1 MAESTP
7 IAAATGMPAA
17 SQNAPTSE
25 EYTSS
30 TIQVLEGLEA
40 IRKRPGMYVGGAGPE
55 GLHHLVYECVDNAI
69 DEVMAGYATEVF
81 VTIGVDGSCTVKD
94 DGRGMPVDPMKHE
107 NPAINGR
114 PAVEVILTEVHA
126 GGKFDGNAYKV
137 SGGLHGV
144 GIKCVNALSEWTEV
158 EVDKGPKTWKIAFAR
173 GEVTSPLHVVAER
186 ASGTSNGTR
195 ISFKPDHEIFA
206 DTNFQFERLEHRL
219 RELSFLNPG
228 VRIHLRD
235 ERVDAEGNVRE

>member
-1 MAESTP
+1 MAESQP
-7 IAAATGMPAA
+7 IPADSGA
-17 SQNAPTSE
+17 PQGANAAPTAD

-69 DEVMAGYATEVF
+69 DEVMAGYATNVH
-81 VTIGVDGSCTVKD
+81 VTIGVDGSCMVED
-94 DGRGMPVDPMKHE
+94 DGRGMPVDPMRHE
-107 NPAINGR
+107 NPTINGR

-158 EVDKGPKTWKIAFAR
+158 
-173 GEVTSPLHVVAER
+173 
-186 ASGTSNGTR
+186 
-195 ISFKPDHEIFA
+195 
-206 DTNFQFERLEHRL
+206 
-219 RELSFLNPG
+219 
-228 VRIHLRD
+228 
-235 ERVDAEGNVRE
+235 

>member
-1 MAESTP
+1 MPDSTP
-7 IAAATGMPAA
+7 IPAA
-17 SQNAPTSE
+17 PATNPNAAPTADQ
-25 EYTSS
+25 YTSS

-81 VTIGVDGSCTVKD
+81 VTIGVDGSCMVQD
-94 DGRGMPVDPMKHE
+94 DGRGMPVDPMRHE

-137 SGGLHGV
+137 PCGSCGGACGSAQYETKPCRSRKAVRRGVSG
-144 GIKCVNALSEWTEV
+144 
-158 EVDKGPKTWKIAFAR
+158 F
-173 GEVTSPLHVVAER
+173 
-186 ASGTSNGTR
+186 
-195 ISFKPDHEIFA
+195 
-206 DTNFQFERLEHRL
+206 
-219 RELSFLNPG
+219 
-228 VRIHLRD
+228 
-235 ERVDAEGNVRE
+235 